1 MADAAR
7 MPAVGAPLAAAQ
19 TPGGWNAVKVRE
31 VSGFRFAAPA
41 DAKSLVRLIRS
52 AYRGESSRQG
62 WTSEADLVGGDRIS
76 AEQVLA
82 MIEGSN
88 SIMLVFDEGDS
99 IIACCHVED
108 RGGNVA
114 YFGTFAVAPTE
125 QGIGLGRRVLAEAE
139 RSAVT
144 RFGSAVL
151 ELAVLAQ
158 QEKLIAWYE
167 RLGFSRSGETR
178 PFPADPEFAR
188 ALRNDL
194 HFVVLS
200 KNLAEPAAGV
210 DNSSTSAQASS

>member
-1 MADAAR
+1 MRATHRYLLPTD
-7 MPAVGAPLAAAQ
+7 Q
-19 TPGGWNAVKVRE
+19 Q
-31 VSGFRFAAPA
+31 VSGFRLAAPA
-41 DAKSLVRLIRS
+41 DVESLVRLIRS

-82 MIEGSN
+82 MIEGPD

-108 RGGNVA
+108 RGSNLA

-125 QGIGLGRRVLAEAE
+125 QGVGLGRRVLAEAE
-139 RSAVT
+139 RSAVL

-188 ALRNDL
+188 PLRNDL
-194 HFVVLS
+194 YFVVLS
-200 KNLAEPAAGV
+200 KNLAELATGI
-210 DNSSTSAQASS
+210 DNRSTSVKA

>member
-1 MADAAR
+1 M
-7 MPAVGAPLAAAQ
+7 
-19 TPGGWNAVKVRE
+19 
-31 VSGFRFAAPA
+31 SGFRLAALA
-41 DAKSLVRLIRS
+41 DVESLVRLIRS

-82 MIEGSN
+82 MIEEPN
-88 SIMLVFDEGDS
+88 SIMLVFDEGNS

-108 RGGNVA
+108 RGGNLA

-125 QGIGLGRRVLAEAE
+125 QGVGLGRRVMAEAE
-139 RSAVT
+139 RSAVL

-188 ALRNDL
+188 PLHNDL
-194 HFVVLS
+194 YFVVLS
-200 KNLAEPAAGV
+200 KNLAELATDV
-210 DNSSTSAQASS
+210 DNSSTSAQA

>member
-1 MADAAR
+1 
-7 MPAVGAPLAAAQ
+7 
-19 TPGGWNAVKVRE
+19 
-31 VSGFRFAAPA
+31 
-41 DAKSLVRLIRS
+41 
-52 AYRGESSRQG
+52 
-62 WTSEADLVGGDRIS
+62 VGGDRIS

-82 MIEGSN
+82 MIEGPN
-88 SIMLVFDEGDS
+88 SIMLVFDEGGS

-108 RGGNVA
+108 RGSNLA

-125 QGIGLGRRVLAEAE
+125 QGVGLGRRVMAEAE
-139 RSAVT
+139 RSAFL

-188 ALRNDL
+188 PLRNDL
-194 HFVVLS
+194 YFVVLS
-200 KNLAEPAAGV
+200 KNLAELATGV
-210 DNSSTSAQASS
+210 DNSLTSAQA